1 MAKKNVTEESEKA
14 DRAVLEEENEGI
26 EDLDDGISEED
37 KRLMQEYYERDIKA
51 FKEGEIIV
59 GTVLKINKESILVDV
74 GFKSEGEVATSE
86 FPDRGRS
93 LKVGDEIEFFL
104 EKTEDSE
111 GQIVLSKDK
120 ADKIKIWDKI
130 AKAYDDN
137 EVIEGTIV
145 SRAKGGLTVD
155 VGLRAFL
162 PGSQID
168 LRPVRNM
175 DRLLG
180 KKMEMKVIKMN
191 KKRGNIVLSRR
202 TILEEERIQAKSDTL
217 ANLEEGK
224 VMEGIVKNITEYG
237 VFIDLGGID
246 GLLHITDM
254 SWGRVS
260 HPSEM
265 FAIGD
270 KVNVMILKYDKE
282 RERVSLGLKQITE
295 DPWNKADEKYSPETH
310 VRGKVVSITD
320 YGAFLE
326 LEQGIEGLVHISE
339 MSWSKHLKHPSRIV
353 AIGDT
358 VEAVVISLDKERR
371 RISLGMKQME
381 ANPWENIEEKY
392 SIGSTIE
399 GRVRNLTDFG
409 AFVELEDGV
418 DGLIHISDMS
428 WTKKVNHPSEIIKKR
443 EMIKAIVLNVDREG
457 EKLSLGL
464 KQLEEDP
471 WVKSSEKYN
480 LGQDVE
486 AKVVKIASFGIFV
499 QLDDSI
505 IEGLIHNSQYGK
517 DHVDKP
523 DTAFQL
529 EDVVKCRIVKID
541 LEKRKIGLSI
551 KAFEEGL
558 SYEDFKETEI
568 ILIDPEQQS
577 AEREETEKKEE
588 EDKVENSES

>member
-1 MAKKNVTEESEKA
+1 MPKTKKNALAEEGQVETTT
-14 DRAVLEEENEGI
+14 LEEDEMERQDPMN
-26 EDLDDGISEED
+26 DISDED
-37 KRLMQEYYERDIKA
+37 KRLMQEFYERDVKT

-59 GTVLKINKESILVDV
+59 GRVLRVGKDSVLVDV
-74 GFKSEGEVATSE
+74 GFKSEGEVNINE
-86 FPDRGRS
+86 FPDRGKN
-93 LKVGDEIEFFL
+93 LKEGDEIEIFL
-104 EKTEDSE
+104 EKTEDNE

-120 ADKIKIWDKI
+120 ANKIKIWDKI
-130 AKAYDDN
+130 AHAYEKN
-137 EVIEGTIV
+137 ELIEGIIV

-155 VGLRAFL
+155 IGLRAFL

-168 LRPVRNM
+168 LRPVRNRG
-175 DRLLG
+175 RLLG

-202 TILEEERIQAKSDTL
+202 VILEEERTQAKVDTL
-217 ANLEEGK
+217 ANLQEGR
-224 VMEGIVKNITEYG
+224 VMEGVVKNITEYG
-237 VFIDLGGID
+237 VFVDLGGVD

-282 RERVSLGLKQITE
+282 KERVSLGLKQISE
-295 DPWNKADEKYSPETH
+295 DPWNKAAEKYAPGTRL
-310 VRGKVVSITD
+310 RGKVVSITD

-339 MSWSKHLKHPSRIV
+339 MTWSKHLKHPSKMV

-358 VEAVVISLDKERR
+358 VEAVVLSLDKDKR
-371 RISLGMKQME
+371 RISLGMKQTE
-381 ANPWENIEEKY
+381 KNPWENIEAKY
-392 SIGSTIE
+392 PVNTIIE

-428 WTKKVNHPSEIIKKR
+428 WTQKAKNPSEIIKKR
-443 EMIKAIVLNVDREG
+443 EMIKAIVLSVDREG

-471 WVKSSEKYN
+471 WLKATSRYTP
-480 LGQDVE
+480 GQDVE
-486 AKVVKIASFGIFV
+486 TTIVKTATFGAFAK
-499 QLDDSI
+499 LDEHL
-505 IEGLIHNSQYGK
+505 EGLIHVSQYGK
-517 DHVDKP
+517 EHEGKGEN
-523 DTAFQL
+523 AFKVG
-529 EDVVKCRIVKID
+529 DRVSCRLIKID
-541 LEKRKIGLSI
+541 AEKRKIGLSI
-551 KAFEEGL
+551 KAIEEGL
-558 SYEDFKETEI
+558 TCEDFKETEI
-568 ILIDPEQQS
+568 SLVDRDS
-577 AEREETEKKEE
+577 TTSNGAA
-588 EDKVENSES
+588 

>member
-1 MAKKNVTEESEKA
+1 MPKTKKNALAEEGQVETTT
-14 DRAVLEEENEGI
+14 LEEDEMERQDPMN
-26 EDLDDGISEED
+26 DISDED
-37 KRLMQEYYERDIKA
+37 KRLMQEFYERDVKT

-59 GTVLKINKESILVDV
+59 GRVLRVGKDSVLVDV
-74 GFKSEGEVATSE
+74 GFKSEGEVNINE
-86 FPDRGRS
+86 FPDRGKN
-93 LKVGDEIEFFL
+93 LKEGDEIEIFL
-104 EKTEDSE
+104 EKTEDNE

-120 ADKIKIWDKI
+120 ANKIKIWDKI
-130 AKAYDDN
+130 AHAYEKN
-137 EVIEGTIV
+137 EIVEGIIV

-155 VGLRAFL
+155 IGLRAFL

-202 TILEEERIQAKSDTL
+202 VILEEERTQAKVDTL
-217 ANLEEGK
+217 ANLQEGR
-224 VMEGIVKNITEYG
+224 VMEGVVKNITEYG
-237 VFIDLGGID
+237 VFVDLGGVD

-282 RERVSLGLKQITE
+282 KERVSLGLKQISE
-295 DPWNKADEKYSPETH
+295 DPWNKAAEKYAPGTRL
-310 VRGKVVSITD
+310 RGKVVSITD

-339 MSWSKHLKHPSRIV
+339 MTWSKHLKHPSKMV

-358 VEAVVISLDKERR
+358 VEAVVLSLDKDKR
-371 RISLGMKQME
+371 RISLGMKQTE
-381 ANPWENIEEKY
+381 KNPWENIEAKY
-392 SIGSTIE
+392 PVNTIIE

-428 WTKKVNHPSEIIKKR
+428 WTKKVKHPSEIIKKR
-443 EMIKAIVLNVDREG
+443 EMIKAIVLSVDREG

-471 WVKSSEKYN
+471 WLKATSKYTP
-480 LGQDVE
+480 GQDVE
-486 AKVVKIASFGIFV
+486 TAIVKTATFGAFAK
-499 QLDDSI
+499 LDEHL
-505 IEGLIHNSQYGK
+505 EGLIHVSQYGK
-517 DHVDKP
+517 EHEGKGENAFKVG
-523 DTAFQL
+523 DT
-529 EDVVKCRIVKID
+529 VSCRIIKID
-541 LEKRKIGLSI
+541 AEKRKIGLSI
-551 KAFEEGL
+551 KAIEEGL
-558 SYEDFKETEI
+558 TCEDFKETEI
-568 ILIDPEQQS
+568 ILVDQDS
-577 AEREETEKKEE
+577 TTSNGVA
-588 EDKVENSES
+588 